1 MPRSCQG
8 RNAARRLVW
17 SIGGWVD
24 VSFALGCFGKDNLF
38 RLRYCMRLFEFISC
52 MVWHSRMR

>member
-1 MPRSCQG
+1 MPRKCQG

-24 VSFALGCFGKDNLF
+24 VSFALVCFGNDNLI
-38 RLRYCMRLFEFISC
+38 RLQYIY
-52 MVWHSRMR
+52 

>member
-1 MPRSCQG
+1 MPRKCQG

-24 VSFALGCFGKDNLF
+24 VSFALVCFGKDNLI
-38 RLRYCMRLFEFISC
+38 RLQYIY
-52 MVWHSRMR
+52 